1 MRLTADVGVARGS
14 KHKEEICGDVVQVVR
29 TPHKT
34 TVIVSDGLGSGVK
47 ANIMATLT
55 TRIASG
61 LLERDVP
68 IDHVISTIADTLPT
82 CRQRGLAYATFSILQ
97 LRDDGN
103 AKLYEYDAPTTFFFR
118 NDAVLPVA
126 RDTRIVC
133 GKKIV
138 EASVRLQED
147 DVILLVTDG
156 VVHAGVG
163 QSLDLG
169 LGEEG
174 LLHFLP
180 TPCSSWSTPEL
191 LADFVM
197 HIARSCYCDCLGDD
211 CSVVALRVRQPR
223 KVAVLTG
230 PPLDPDKDTVIVNA
244 LLAATDAV
252 KVVCGGTS
260 AKIVERVMGAKLE
273 TSLEYVDPRVPPVAY
288 LPSIDL
294 VTEGVLTLNR
304 CYDLLR
310 LVHDGGEF
318 PRSADA
324 ATLLARQ
331 LWSAEEVVFLVGKSF
346 NLAHANIEE
355 IMQLAPRQYAI
366 SRIVALLNRRSI
378 RTEVRY
384 F

>member
-1 MRLTADVGVARGS
+1 M
-14 KHKEEICGDVVQVVR
+14 
-29 TPHKT
+29 
-34 TVIVSDGLGSGVK
+34 
-47 ANIMATLT
+47 
-55 TRIASG
+55 
-61 LLERDVP
+61 
-68 IDHVISTIADTLPT
+68 
-82 CRQRGLAYATFSILQ
+82 
-97 LRDDGN
+97 
-103 AKLYEYDAPTTFFFR
+103 
-118 NDAVLPVA
+118 
-126 RDTRIVC
+126 
-133 GKKIV
+133 
-138 EASVRLQED
+138 
-147 DVILLVTDG
+147 
-156 VVHAGVG
+156 
-163 QSLDLG
+163 
-169 LGEEG
+169 
-174 LLHFLP
+174 
-180 TPCSSWSTPEL
+180 
-191 LADFVM
+191 
-197 HIARSCYCDCLGDD
+197 
-211 CSVVALRVRQPR
+211 VALLVRQPR